1 MENKLPEEFLTF
13 YESLF
18 SAQLRVVRQFK
29 NPKSGSAKSKKRK
42 GMSNIDMAIDI
53 LQRSKQPLHISEVI
67 TQAKVK
73 HGVTLNRESL
83 VSALVKK
90 VHQNQGLIR
99 TAPNTFQVSA
109 K

>member
-1 MENKLPEEFLTF
+1 MENKLPEEFLSF
-13 YESLF
+13 FESIL
-18 SAQLRVVRQFK
+18 SAQLRVVRQLK
-29 NPKSGSAKSKKRK
+29 NPKSGNNKLKK
-42 GMSNIDMAIDI
+42 GQSMSNINMAIDI
-53 LQRSKQPLHISEVI
+53 LQKAKQPLHVSEIINQVK
-67 TQAKVK
+67 AK

-99 TAPNTFQVSA
+99 SAPNTFHVSG